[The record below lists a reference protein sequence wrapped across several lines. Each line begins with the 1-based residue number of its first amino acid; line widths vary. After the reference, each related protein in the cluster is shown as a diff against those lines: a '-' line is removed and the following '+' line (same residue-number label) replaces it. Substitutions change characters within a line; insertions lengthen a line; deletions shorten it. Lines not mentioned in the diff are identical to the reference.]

1 MKITRILGL
10 MLIILAISLFFGRAM
25 FAFSFLLSST
35 ILFVPEVINSDIQNK
50 SKLIIVI
57 TIILTGIITI
67 VLFDSKTRL
76 TTHMLL
82 AAVSLVAFVLKNCIK
97 TKRA

>member
-1 MKITRILGL
+1 

-25 FAFSFLLSST
+25 FAFSFVLSST
-35 ILFVPEVINSDIQNK
+35 ILFVPEVINTEIQNK

-57 TIILTGIITI
+57 TIILIGIITI

-76 TTHMLL
+76 TTYMIL
-82 AAVSLVAFVLKNCIK
+82 AAVSLVASFLRKSIK
-97 TKRA
+97 TKHA